1 MIKVTKY
8 LQNQIDASVEL
19 FQKIIWQTLIDQNN
33 PFQAFLIRQIRI
45 AFLALQGALNNKIF
59 MLAPALTFFSVLSI
73 VPAFALALGIA
84 KGFGL
89 ERYLEQQF
97 HVALAGREEVFNWVM
112 ELTDAFFQHIDGGV
126 VAIAGLGVL
135 IYTVSMLLINIEK
148 IFNQIWHVRYGRTW
162 LRRLSD
168 YFAIIFFGPLLLIVA
183 GAVTVFLTTQIRLL
197 EGSLLSPLLVFLLR
211 VSPYMLIW
219 ILFTLLYMVM
229 PNTRVRFYPALVNG
243 IIAGSVFQLIQW
255 AYLTFQFGAASLGAI
270 YGSFAALPLLLISM
284 QISWTVVLFGAEL
297 THAAQNIDLYRY
309 GLEPKN
315 ISPYKRKLLS
325 LYILSLLLKNFTESP
340 SPLTAHQVSAQLKLP
355 GPLVESI
362 LFMLKEVK
370 LLNPVLVETEHE
382 SIRTYQ
388 PALDAHAVTVAMAL
402 KRLEHYGQDELT
414 FKPSPDLD
422 NLTDTLEKMGRIIDE
437 SEANRLLIEL

>member
-325 LYILSLLLKNFTESP
+325 LYILSMLLKNFTESP

>member
-325 LYILSLLLKNFTESP
+325 LYILSMLLKNFTESP
-340 SPLTAHQVSAQLKLP
+340 SPLTAHHVSAQLKLP

-382 SIRTYQ
+382 SIRAYQ